1 MRNRYQ
7 KWSVPIAI
15 LVIAILYLGVRL
27 LDLDRVVTTDEPF
40 WLGRSGNFYRALM
53 TGEMEYTYQMA
64 HPGVMTMW
72 AGSLAYLIRF
82 PEYADLAA
90 GNMQVPYGIELHL
103 RNFGQNPL
111 DLMVAAKV
119 SKLIMQTIFFTVSI
133 MLLQKLVSVEV
144 VLLAGVL
151 LVFSP
156 ILSGF
161 DSALHVD
168 GLFTAIVLAAIA
180 AVCWASFSP
189 RTQPR
194 LAS

>member
-72 AGSLAYLIRF
+72 AGSFAYLIRF

-90 GNMQVPYGIELHL
+90 GNMQVPYGIEHHL

-119 SKLIMQTIFFTVSI
+119 AKLIMQTVFFTVSL
-133 MLLQKLVSVEV
+133 MLLQKFVSTEV
-144 VLLAGVL
+144 VLLAGIL
-151 LVFSP
+151 LAFSP

-168 GLFTAIVLAAIA
+168 GLFTSIVLAAVA
-180 AVCWASFSP
+180 AVCWASFTP

-194 LAS
+194 LGA